1 MPAEAQRAKS
11 EMADVKRR
19 AFFIVINLNNHVSG
33 RSFSK
38 SVQEKIVFRRKAALA
53 VALTADRS
61 AASEL
66 VLTA

>member
-1 MPAEAQRAKS
+1 MHAEAQRAKS

-19 AFFIVINLNNHVSG
+19 AFFIVKNLNNHVSG

-38 SVQEKIVFRRKAALA
+38 RVQEKIVFRRKAALA
-53 VALTADRS
+53 AALEADKS
-61 AASEL
+61 AASEW